1 MSNFIYTAP
10 FHAHACQSVFDI
22 ISRNCNTVK
31 KLQKKRFL
39 ENETIDILIFLA
51 AAGEEKKRIEGDQ
64 ASPVSHSQSVLRISQ
79 GQGCFNEHH

>member
-10 FHAHACQSVFDI
+10 FHAHACQSDFDI
-22 ISRNCNTVK
+22 ISRNCNTGK

-51 AAGEEKKRIEGDQ
+51 AAGEEKKRI
-64 ASPVSHSQSVLRISQ
+64 
-79 GQGCFNEHH
+79 